1 MRYYFGLYLYCSRLR
16 DGRKKVECR
25 IKKGGGYMKKCRWK
39 NEEKFRI
46 VLEGLLGQASVAEI
60 CNKYGIR

>member
-1 MRYYFGLYLYCSRLR
+1 
-16 DGRKKVECR
+16 
-25 IKKGGGYMKKCRWK
+25 MKKRRWK

-60 CNKYGIR
+60 CNFIKYGIE